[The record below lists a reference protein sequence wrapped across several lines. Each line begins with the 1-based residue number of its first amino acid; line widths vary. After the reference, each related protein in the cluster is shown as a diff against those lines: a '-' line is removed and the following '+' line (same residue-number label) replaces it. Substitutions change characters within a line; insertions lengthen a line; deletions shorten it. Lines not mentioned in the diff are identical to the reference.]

1 MTNKQFF
8 QEALLEAKTIRE
20 TALASAKASLEEA
33 FTPRIKS
40 MIDAKLSLMEDDAS
54 DDNEIDETKEMDEA
68 KAKADEAKKVEE
80 KKDMDEAKDMEEG
93 TQGSK
98 ANLKVGAKVH
108 PHGQSEKVLTVISLE
123 GGFGGKVKVEDEKGN
138 GYSFEAEDLELVQN
152 EGYGMDENAELD
164 EMELDEI
171 LAELERE
178 DANEGVAPA
187 GVPVNPLNLEA
198 KKVDEKKDVDEAK
211 KDVKEG
217 EAAYEYEKGKKAGE
231 KLGEGEGDE
240 DAEEVTE
247 LTVDELKD
255 LIRDVL
261 ADVLGSEG
269 AAEDDLE
276 ADVDVDADGAD
287 IEVSDDEEVSDDME
301 LETILRELDKKVEG
315 KMDEKKDVEEAKKKV
330 DEKKVEEK
338 KDVDEAKKEVE
349 EAKKEVDEAVKVIK
363 ALKNELNEV
372 NLLNAKLLYV
382 NKIFKSKSLTESQK
396 VKVIN
401 AFDRAESV
409 KEVKNTYETLKES
422 FNGTSQK
429 SAIKESVGFASKTV
443 LGGSTTSAPIV
454 ETDSFVARMQ
464 KLAGIK

>member
-33 FTPRIKS
+33 FTPKIKS

-54 DDNEIDETKEMDEA
+54 DDNEDSSMDEA
-68 KAKADEAKKVEE
+68 KAKAEEAKKVEE
-80 KKDMDEAKDMEEG
+80 KKDMEEAKDMDE
-93 TQGSK
+93 
-98 ANLKVGAKVH
+98 AKV
-108 PHGQSEKVLTVISLE
+108 
-123 GGFGGKVKVEDEKGN
+123 DETKDMD
-138 GYSFEAEDLELVQN
+138 EAKQE
-152 EGYGMDENAELD
+152 EGYGAYEYEKGKQAGEMAEGELD

-171 LAELERE
+171 LAELEKE
-178 DANEGVAPA
+178 DAKEGVDPA
-187 GVPVNPLNLEA
+187 AVPVNPLNLEA
-198 KKVDEKKDVDEAK
+198 KAKAEEAK
-211 KDVKEG
+211 KVE
-217 EAAYEYEKGKKAGE
+217 EKKVEEKKME
-231 KLGEGEGDE
+231 EGDDE
-240 DAEEVTE
+240 EEVTE

-261 ADVLGSEG
+261 ADVLGSDA
-269 AAEDDLE
+269 AAEDE
-276 ADVDVDADGAD
+276 VGAEED
-287 IEVSDDEEVSDDME
+287 EIEVSDDEPVSDDME
-301 LETILRELDKKVEG
+301 LEAILRELDKKEEG
-315 KMDEKKDVEEAKKKV
+315 KMEEKKDVEEAKKV
-330 DEKKVEEK
+330 DEKKEMDEK
-338 KDVDEAKKEVE
+338 KDMDEAKKEVE
-349 EAKKEVDEAVKVIK
+349 EAKKEVEEAVKVIK

-422 FNGTSQK
+422 FNGAAQK
-429 SAIKESVGFASKTV
+429 STIKESVGFASKSV
-443 LGGSTTSAPIV
+443 IGGAAVQPIV
-454 ETDSFVARMQ
+454 ADDFVSRMQ

>member
-8 QEALLEAKTIRE
+8 QEALLEAKAIRE
-20 TALASAKASLEEA
+20 TALVAAKEALEEA
-33 FTPRIKS
+33 FTPKIKS
-40 MIDAKLSLMEDDAS
+40 MINAKLSLMEDDAS
-54 DDNEIDETKEMDEA
+54 DDNEDSSMDEA
-68 KAKADEAKKVEE
+68 KAKAEEAKKVEE
-80 KKDMDEAKDMEEG
+80 KKDMEEAKDMDE
-93 TQGSK
+93 
-98 ANLKVGAKVH
+98 AKVD
-108 PHGQSEKVLTVISLE
+108 ETKDMKE
-123 GGFGGKVKVEDEKGN
+123 GAD
-138 GYSFEAEDLELVQN
+138 
-152 EGYGMDENAELD
+152 MDENAELD

-198 KKVDEKKDVDEAK
+198 KKVDEKKEVDEAK

-217 EAAYEYEKGKKAGE
+217 EAAYEYEKGKQAGK
-231 KLGEGEGDE
+231 KLGEGEEGDE
-240 DAEEVTE
+240 EMTE

-255 LIRDVL
+255 IIRDVL
-261 ADVLGSEG
+261 ADVLGSDA
-269 AAEDDLE
+269 AAEDE
-276 ADVDVDADGAD
+276 MGAEEDGED
-287 IEVSDDEEVSDDME
+287 IEVSDEEEVSDDME
-301 LETILRELDKKVEG
+301 LESILRELDKKEEG
-315 KMDEKKDVEEAKKKV
+315 KMDEKKDVDEAKKV
-330 DEKKVEEK
+330 DEKKEMDEK
-338 KDVDEAKKEVE
+338 KDMDEAKKEVE
-349 EAKKEVDEAVKVIK
+349 DAKKEVEEAVKVIK

-422 FNGTSQK
+422 FNGAAQK
-429 SAIKESVGFASKTV
+429 STIKESVGFASKSV
-443 LGGSTTSAPIV
+443 IGGAASQPIV
-454 ETDSFVARMQ
+454 ADDFVSRMQ

>member
-8 QEALLEAKTIRE
+8 QEALLEAKAIRE
-20 TALASAKASLEEA
+20 TALVAAKEALEEA
-33 FTPRIKS
+33 FTPKIKS

-54 DDNEIDETKEMDEA
+54 DDNEDSSMDEA
-68 KAKADEAKKVEE
+68 KAKAEEAKKVEE
-80 KKDMDEAKDMEEG
+80 KKDMEEAKDMDEAKVDETKDMEEG
-93 TQGSK
+93 
-98 ANLKVGAKVH
+98 ADM
-108 PHGQSEKVLTVISLE
+108 E
-123 GGFGGKVKVEDEKGN
+123 
-138 GYSFEAEDLELVQN
+138 
-152 EGYGMDENAELD
+152 ENAELD

-198 KKVDEKKDVDEAK
+198 KKVDEKKEVDEAK
-211 KDVKEG
+211 EDVKEG
-217 EAAYEYEKGKKAGE
+217 EAAYEYEKGKQAGK
-231 KLGEGEGDE
+231 KLGEGEEGDE
-240 DAEEVTE
+240 EMTE

-255 LIRDVL
+255 IIRDVL
-261 ADVLGSEG
+261 ADVLGSDA
-269 AAEDDLE
+269 AAEDE
-276 ADVDVDADGAD
+276 IGAED
-287 IEVSDDEEVSDDME
+287 EIEVSDEEEVSDDLE
-301 LETILRELDKKVEG
+301 LESILRELDKKEEG
-315 KMDEKKDVEEAKKKV
+315 KMDEKKDVDEAKKV
-330 DEKKVEEK
+330 DEKKEMDEK
-338 KDVDEAKKEVE
+338 KDMDEAKKEVE
-349 EAKKEVDEAVKVIK
+349 EAKKEVEEAVKVIK

-422 FNGTSQK
+422 FNGAAQK
-429 SAIKESVGFASKTV
+429 STIKESVGFASKSV
-443 LGGSTTSAPIV
+443 IGGAAVQPIV
-454 ETDSFVARMQ
+454 ADDFVSRMQ

>member
-1 MTNKQFF
+1 
-8 QEALLEAKTIRE
+8 
-20 TALASAKASLEEA
+20 
-33 FTPRIKS
+33 
-40 MIDAKLSLMEDDAS
+40 
-54 DDNEIDETKEMDEA
+54 MDEA
-68 KAKADEAKKVEE
+68 
-80 KKDMDEAKDMEEG
+80 
-93 TQGSK
+93 
-98 ANLKVGAKVH
+98 N
-108 PHGQSEKVLTVISLE
+108 
-123 GGFGGKVKVEDEKGN
+123 
-138 GYSFEAEDLELVQN
+138 
-152 EGYGMDENAELD
+152 ELD

-178 DANEGVAPA
+178 DAKEGVAPA

-198 KKVDEKKDVDEAK
+198 KAKADEAKKVDEKKE
-211 KDVKEG
+211 DVKEG
-217 EAAYEYEKGKKAGE
+217 EAAYEYEKGKQAGK
-231 KLGEGEGDE
+231 KLGEEAEAE
-240 DAEEVTE
+240 DEVTE

-261 ADVLGSEG
+261 ADVLGSDA
-269 AAEDDLE
+269 AAEDE
-276 ADVDVDADGAD
+276 MGAD
-287 IEVSDDEEVSDDME
+287 EEEVTVDDSEEVSDDME

-315 KMDEKKDVEEAKKKV
+315 KVDEKKDVDEAKKV
-330 DEKKVEEK
+330 DEK
-338 KDVDEAKKEVE
+338 KDVDEAKKEVD
-349 EAKKEVDEAVKVIK
+349 EAKKETNEAIKVIK
-363 ALKNELNEV
+363 ALKRELNEV

-422 FNGTSQK
+422 FNGASQK

>member
-1 MTNKQFF
+1 
-8 QEALLEAKTIRE
+8 
-20 TALASAKASLEEA
+20 
-33 FTPRIKS
+33 
-40 MIDAKLSLMEDDAS
+40 
-54 DDNEIDETKEMDEA
+54 MDEA

-108 PHGQSEKVLTVISLE
+108 PHGQSEKVLTVISLD

-261 ADVLGSEG
+261 ADVLGSDG

-276 ADVDVDADGAD
+276 ADVNVDADGED
-287 IEVSDDEEVSDDME
+287 MEVSDDEEVSDDME

-315 KMDEKKDVEEAKKKV
+315 KVDEKKDMEEAKKKV
-330 DEKKVEEK
+330 DEKKKFEEAK
-338 KDVDEAKKEVE
+338 KKFEEAKFKTEEGKFKTEEAKDMEEAKKEVE

-443 LGGSTTSAPIV
+443 LGNSTTSAPIV

>member
-8 QEALLEAKTIRE
+8 QEALLEAKAIRE
-20 TALASAKASLEEA
+20 TALVAAKEALEEA
-33 FTPRIKS
+33 FTPKIKS

-54 DDNEIDETKEMDEA
+54 DDNEDSSMDEA
-68 KAKADEAKKVEE
+68 KAKAEEAKKVEE
-80 KKDMDEAKDMEEG
+80 KKDMEEAKDMDEAKVDETKDMEEG
-93 TQGSK
+93 
-98 ANLKVGAKVH
+98 ADM
-108 PHGQSEKVLTVISLE
+108 E
-123 GGFGGKVKVEDEKGN
+123 
-138 GYSFEAEDLELVQN
+138 
-152 EGYGMDENAELD
+152 ENAELD

-198 KKVDEKKDVDEAK
+198 KKVDEKKEVDEAK
-211 KDVKEG
+211 EDVKEG
-217 EAAYEYEKGKKAGE
+217 EAAYEYEKGKQAGK
-231 KLGEGEGDE
+231 KLGEGEEGDE
-240 DAEEVTE
+240 EMTE

-255 LIRDVL
+255 IIRDVL
-261 ADVLGSEG
+261 ADVLGSDA
-269 AAEDDLE
+269 AAEDE
-276 ADVDVDADGAD
+276 MGAED
-287 IEVSDDEEVSDDME
+287 EIEVSDEEEVSDDME
-301 LETILRELDKKVEG
+301 LESILRELDKKEEG
-315 KMDEKKDVEEAKKKV
+315 KMDEKKDVDEAKKV
-330 DEKKVEEK
+330 DEKKEMDEK
-338 KDVDEAKKEVE
+338 KDMDEAKKEVE
-349 EAKKEVDEAVKVIK
+349 EAKKEVEEAVKVIK

-422 FNGTSQK
+422 FNGAAQK
-429 SAIKESVGFASKTV
+429 STIKESVGFASKSV
-443 LGGSTTSAPIV
+443 IGGAAVQPIV
-454 ETDSFVARMQ
+454 ADDFVSRMQ

>member
-8 QEALLEAKTIRE
+8 QEALLEAKAIRE
-20 TALASAKASLEEA
+20 TALVAAKEALEEA
-33 FTPRIKS
+33 FTPKIKS

-54 DDNEIDETKEMDEA
+54 DDNEDSSMDEA
-68 KAKADEAKKVEE
+68 KAKAEEAKKVEE
-80 KKDMDEAKDMEEG
+80 KKDMEETKDMDEAKVDETKDMEEG
-93 TQGSK
+93 
-98 ANLKVGAKVH
+98 A
-108 PHGQSEKVLTVISLE
+108 
-123 GGFGGKVKVEDEKGN
+123 D
-138 GYSFEAEDLELVQN
+138 
-152 EGYGMDENAELD
+152 MDENAELD

-198 KKVDEKKDVDEAK
+198 KKVDEKKEVDEAK

-217 EAAYEYEKGKKAGE
+217 EAAYEYEKGKQAGK
-231 KLGEGEGDE
+231 KLGEGEEGDE
-240 DAEEVTE
+240 EMTE

-255 LIRDVL
+255 IIRDVL
-261 ADVLGSEG
+261 ADVLGSDA
-269 AAEDDLE
+269 AAEDE
-276 ADVDVDADGAD
+276 MGAEEDGED
-287 IEVSDDEEVSDDME
+287 IEVSDEEEVSDDME
-301 LETILRELDKKVEG
+301 LESILRELDKKEEG
-315 KMDEKKDVEEAKKKV
+315 KMDEKKDVDEAKKV
-330 DEKKVEEK
+330 DEKKEMDEK
-338 KDVDEAKKEVE
+338 KDMDEAKKEVE
-349 EAKKEVDEAVKVIK
+349 EAKKEVEEAVKVIK

-422 FNGTSQK
+422 FNGAAQK
-429 SAIKESVGFASKTV
+429 STIKESVGFASKSV
-443 LGGSTTSAPIV
+443 IGGAAVQPIV
-454 ETDSFVARMQ
+454 ADDFVSRMQ

>member
-8 QEALLEAKTIRE
+8 QEALLEAKAIRE
-20 TALASAKASLEEA
+20 TALVAAKEALEEA
-33 FTPRIKS
+33 FTPKIKS

-54 DDNEIDETKEMDEA
+54 DDNEDSSMDEA
-68 KAKADEAKKVEE
+68 KAKAEEAKKVEE
-80 KKDMDEAKDMEEG
+80 KKDMEEAKDMDE
-93 TQGSK
+93 
-98 ANLKVGAKVH
+98 AKVD
-108 PHGQSEKVLTVISLE
+108 ETKDMKE
-123 GGFGGKVKVEDEKGN
+123 GAD
-138 GYSFEAEDLELVQN
+138 
-152 EGYGMDENAELD
+152 MDENAELD

-198 KKVDEKKDVDEAK
+198 KKVDEKKEVDEAK

-217 EAAYEYEKGKKAGE
+217 EAAYEYEKGKQAGK
-231 KLGEGEGDE
+231 KLGEGEEGDE
-240 DAEEVTE
+240 EMTE

-255 LIRDVL
+255 IIRDVL
-261 ADVLGSEG
+261 ADVLGSDA
-269 AAEDDLE
+269 AAEDE
-276 ADVDVDADGAD
+276 MGAEEDGED
-287 IEVSDDEEVSDDME
+287 IEVSDEEEVSDDME
-301 LETILRELDKKVEG
+301 LESILRELDKKEEG
-315 KMDEKKDVEEAKKKV
+315 KMDEKKDVDEAKKV
-330 DEKKVEEK
+330 DEKKEMDEK
-338 KDVDEAKKEVE
+338 KDMDEAKKEVE
-349 EAKKEVDEAVKVIK
+349 EAKKEVEEAVKVIK

-422 FNGTSQK
+422 FNGAAHK
-429 SAIKESVGFASKTV
+429 STIKESVGFTSKSV
-443 LGGSTTSAPIV
+443 IGGAAVQPIV
-454 ETDSFVARMQ
+454 ADDFVSRMQ

>member
-80 KKDMDEAKDMEEG
+80 KKDMDEAKDMEENKDMEEA
-93 TQGSK
+93 K
-98 ANLKVGAKVH
+98 AK
-108 PHGQSEKVLTVISLE
+108 QE
-123 GGFGGKVKVEDEKGN
+123 
-138 GYSFEAEDLELVQN
+138 
-152 EGYGMDENAELD
+152 EGYGMDEANELD

-171 LAELERE
+171 LAELERD

-198 KKVDEKKDVDEAK
+198 KLKADEAK
-211 KDVKEG
+211 KVEEKKEDVKEG
-217 EAAYEYEKGKKAGE
+217 EAAYEYEKGKQAGE
-231 KLGEGEGDE
+231 KLGEEAEAE
-240 DAEEVTE
+240 DEVTE

-261 ADVLGSEG
+261 ADVLGSDA
-269 AAEDDLE
+269 AAEDE
-276 ADVDVDADGAD
+276 IGAD
-287 IEVSDDEEVSDDME
+287 EEEVTVNDSEEVSDDME

-315 KMDEKKDVEEAKKKV
+315 KVDEKKDVDEAKKV
-330 DEKKVEEK
+330 EEKKVEEK

-422 FNGTSQK
+422 FNGASQK

>member
-8 QEALLEAKTIRE
+8 QEALLEAKAIRE
-20 TALASAKASLEEA
+20 TALVAAKEALEEA
-33 FTPRIKS
+33 FTPKIKS

-54 DDNEIDETKEMDEA
+54 DDNEDSSMDEA
-68 KAKADEAKKVEE
+68 KAKAEEAKKVEE
-80 KKDMDEAKDMEEG
+80 KKDMEEAKDMDEAKVDETKDMEEG
-93 TQGSK
+93 
-98 ANLKVGAKVH
+98 A
-108 PHGQSEKVLTVISLE
+108 
-123 GGFGGKVKVEDEKGN
+123 D
-138 GYSFEAEDLELVQN
+138 
-152 EGYGMDENAELD
+152 MDENAELD

-198 KKVDEKKDVDEAK
+198 KKVDEKKEVDEAK

-217 EAAYEYEKGKKAGE
+217 EAAYEYEKGKQAGK
-231 KLGEGEGDE
+231 KLGEGEEGDE
-240 DAEEVTE
+240 EMTE

-255 LIRDVL
+255 IIRDVL
-261 ADVLGSEG
+261 ADVLGSDA
-269 AAEDDLE
+269 AAEDE
-276 ADVDVDADGAD
+276 MGAEEDGED
-287 IEVSDDEEVSDDME
+287 IEVSDEEEVSDDME
-301 LETILRELDKKVEG
+301 LESILRELDKKEEG
-315 KMDEKKDVEEAKKKV
+315 KMDEKKDVDEAKKV
-330 DEKKVEEK
+330 DEKKEMDEK
-338 KDVDEAKKEVE
+338 KDMDEAKKEVE
-349 EAKKEVDEAVKVIK
+349 DAKKEVEEAVKVIK

-422 FNGTSQK
+422 FNGAAQK
-429 SAIKESVGFASKTV
+429 STIKESVGFASKSV
-443 LGGSTTSAPIV
+443 IGGAAVQPIV
-454 ETDSFVARMQ
+454 ADDFVSRMQ

>member
-8 QEALLEAKTIRE
+8 QEALLEAKAIRE
-20 TALASAKASLEEA
+20 TALVAAKEALEEA
-33 FTPRIKS
+33 FTPKIKS

-54 DDNEIDETKEMDEA
+54 DDNEDSSMDEA
-68 KAKADEAKKVEE
+68 KAKAEEAKKVEE
-80 KKDMDEAKDMEEG
+80 KKDMEEAKDMDEAKVDETKDMEEG
-93 TQGSK
+93 
-98 ANLKVGAKVH
+98 A
-108 PHGQSEKVLTVISLE
+108 
-123 GGFGGKVKVEDEKGN
+123 D
-138 GYSFEAEDLELVQN
+138 
-152 EGYGMDENAELD
+152 MDENAELD

-198 KKVDEKKDVDEAK
+198 KKVDEKKEVDEAK

-217 EAAYEYEKGKKAGE
+217 EAAYEYEKGKQAGK
-231 KLGEGEGDE
+231 KLGEGEEGE
-240 DAEEVTE
+240 DEVTE

-255 LIRDVL
+255 IIRDVL
-261 ADVLGSEG
+261 ADVLGSDA
-269 AAEDDLE
+269 AAEDE
-276 ADVDVDADGAD
+276 IGAEEDGED
-287 IEVSDDEEVSDDME
+287 IEVSDEEEVSDDME
-301 LETILRELDKKVEG
+301 LESILRELDKKEEG
-315 KMDEKKDVEEAKKKV
+315 KMDEKKDVDEAKKV
-330 DEKKVEEK
+330 DEKKEMDEK
-338 KDVDEAKKEVE
+338 KDMDEAKKEVE
-349 EAKKEVDEAVKVIK
+349 EAKKEVEEAVKVIK

-422 FNGTSQK
+422 FNGAAQK
-429 SAIKESVGFASKTV
+429 STIKESVGFASKSV
-443 LGGSTTSAPIV
+443 IGGAAVQPIV
-454 ETDSFVARMQ
+454 ADDFVSRMQ

>member
-8 QEALLEAKTIRE
+8 QEALLEAKAIRE
-20 TALASAKASLEEA
+20 TALVAAKEALEEA
-33 FTPRIKS
+33 FTPKIKS

-54 DDNEIDETKEMDEA
+54 DDNEDSSMDEA
-68 KAKADEAKKVEE
+68 KAKAEEAKKVEE
-80 KKDMDEAKDMEEG
+80 KKDMEEAKDMDE
-93 TQGSK
+93 
-98 ANLKVGAKVH
+98 AKVD
-108 PHGQSEKVLTVISLE
+108 ETKDMKE
-123 GGFGGKVKVEDEKGN
+123 GAD
-138 GYSFEAEDLELVQN
+138 
-152 EGYGMDENAELD
+152 MDENAELD

-198 KKVDEKKDVDEAK
+198 KKVDEKKEVDEAK

-217 EAAYEYEKGKKAGE
+217 EAAYEYEKGKQAGK
-231 KLGEGEGDE
+231 KLGEGEEGDE
-240 DAEEVTE
+240 EMTE

-255 LIRDVL
+255 IIRDVL
-261 ADVLGSEG
+261 ADVLGSDA
-269 AAEDDLE
+269 AAEDE
-276 ADVDVDADGAD
+276 MGAEEDGED
-287 IEVSDDEEVSDDME
+287 IEVSDEEEVSDDME
-301 LETILRELDKKVEG
+301 LESILRELDKKEEG
-315 KMDEKKDVEEAKKKV
+315 KMDEKKDVDEAKKV
-330 DEKKVEEK
+330 DEKKEMDEK
-338 KDVDEAKKEVE
+338 KDMDEAKKEVE
-349 EAKKEVDEAVKVIK
+349 EAKKEVEEAVKVIK

-422 FNGTSQK
+422 FNGAAQK
-429 SAIKESVGFASKTV
+429 STIKESVGFASKSV
-443 LGGSTTSAPIV
+443 IGGAAVQPIV
-454 ETDSFVARMQ
+454 ADDFVSRMQ

>member
-33 FTPRIKS
+33 FTPKIKS
-40 MIDAKLSLMEDDAS
+40 MIDAKLSLMEDDG
-54 DDNEIDETKEMDEA
+54 DDMDEAKDMEEA
-68 KAKADEAKKVEE
+68 KAKAEEAKKVEE
-80 KKDMDEAKDMEEG
+80 KKDMEEAKDMDEAKVDETKDMEEG
-93 TQGSK
+93 
-98 ANLKVGAKVH
+98 ADM
-108 PHGQSEKVLTVISLE
+108 E
-123 GGFGGKVKVEDEKGN
+123 
-138 GYSFEAEDLELVQN
+138 
-152 EGYGMDENAELD
+152 ENAELD

-198 KKVDEKKDVDEAK
+198 KKVDEKKEVDEAK
-211 KDVKEG
+211 EDVKEG
-217 EAAYEYEKGKKAGE
+217 EAAYEYEKGKQAGK
-231 KLGEGEGDE
+231 KLGEGEEGDE
-240 DAEEVTE
+240 EMTE

-255 LIRDVL
+255 IIRDVL
-261 ADVLGSEG
+261 ADVLGSDA
-269 AAEDDLE
+269 AAEDE
-276 ADVDVDADGAD
+276 IGAED
-287 IEVSDDEEVSDDME
+287 EIEVSDEEEVSDDME
-301 LETILRELDKKVEG
+301 LESILRELDKKEEG
-315 KMDEKKDVEEAKKKV
+315 KMDKKKDVDEAKKV
-330 DEKKVEEK
+330 DEKKEMDEK
-338 KDVDEAKKEVE
+338 KDMDEAKKEVE
-349 EAKKEVDEAVKVIK
+349 EAKKEVEEAVKVIK

-422 FNGTSQK
+422 FNGAAQK
-429 SAIKESVGFASKTV
+429 STIKESVGFASKSV
-443 LGGSTTSAPIV
+443 IGGAAVQPIV
-454 ETDSFVARMQ
+454 ADDFVSRMQ

>member
-1 MTNKQFF
+1 
-8 QEALLEAKTIRE
+8 
-20 TALASAKASLEEA
+20 
-33 FTPRIKS
+33 
-40 MIDAKLSLMEDDAS
+40 
-54 DDNEIDETKEMDEA
+54 MDEA
-68 KAKADEAKKVEE
+68 
-80 KKDMDEAKDMEEG
+80 
-93 TQGSK
+93 
-98 ANLKVGAKVH
+98 N
-108 PHGQSEKVLTVISLE
+108 
-123 GGFGGKVKVEDEKGN
+123 
-138 GYSFEAEDLELVQN
+138 
-152 EGYGMDENAELD
+152 ELD

-171 LAELERE
+171 LAELERD

-198 KKVDEKKDVDEAK
+198 KAKADEAKKVDEKKE
-211 KDVKEG
+211 DVKEG
-217 EAAYEYEKGKKAGE
+217 EAAYEYEKGKQAGK
-231 KLGEGEGDE
+231 KLGEEAEAE
-240 DAEEVTE
+240 DEVTE

-261 ADVLGSEG
+261 ADVLGSDA
-269 AAEDDLE
+269 AAEDE
-276 ADVDVDADGAD
+276 MGAEDGEE
-287 IEVSDDEEVSDDME
+287 IEVNDDEEVSDDME

-315 KMDEKKDVEEAKKKV
+315 KVDEKKDMEEAKKKV
-330 DEKKVEEK
+330 DEKKKFEEAK
-338 KDVDEAKKEVE
+338 LKAEEGKTKTEEAKDMEEAKKEVE